1 MGWVSDTV
9 QEDDSGGC
17 EGVVEPHPD
26 AHQFAFVRGGGD
38 DVESCAGGE
47 KGQWRVGA
55 GLWAGGH
62 DEDGVVVGEVADAGS
77 ERAVERRLL
86 S

>member
-1 MGWVSDTV
+1 M
-9 QEDDSGGC
+9 QEEDGGGC

-47 KGQWRVGA
+47 KRQWGVGA
-55 GLWAGGH
+55 GLRAGGY

-77 ERAVERRLL
+77 ERAVEGRFL